1 METWNTANA
10 EGAETRKQALETMN
24 FPTALQVMPAEG
36 AGVHFPCLPRCPELS
51 LAQKQSLLL
60 ASISVIICL
69 SRMPFY
75 YLPSRM
81 FKNSIICIF
90 LLKNTLQM
98 SFWKQVVANII
109 NNLHPSTLHFSCAFY
124 QHGHLLLS
132 VLMSIQWHVRTN
144 ILNSISFTLLT
155 CRI

>member
-24 FPTALQVMPAEG
+24 FPTVLQVKPAEG

-60 ASISVIICL
+60 TSISVIICL

-81 FKNSIICIF
+81 SKFYYMHFPFKKYTSDLF
-90 LLKNTLQM
+90 LEIGGCKYN
-98 SFWKQVVANII
+98 K
-109 NNLHPSTLHFSCAFY
+109 
-124 QHGHLLLS
+124 
-132 VLMSIQWHVRTN
+132 
-144 ILNSISFTLLT
+144 
-155 CRI
+155 